1 MRHITSG
8 LVLITLSL
16 FAIEAF
22 ADHSPKKMMR
32 NVKAY
37 AQLSVTG
44 KLGPFDVNYDKFGE
58 IPNASKTS
66 VGNKKFDKWLG
77 DKFNLAAIVMRD
89 GKVIYERYNKKRK
102 IDSNTPL
109 LGMSMSKTAIA
120 ASVGGLLCSGKIK
133 SLNDKAGSYSK
144 FLASTPYG
152 EVSIRN
158 ILQMN
163 SGVSPLGRSDEKR
176 FNQKSRGM
184 QKFDGNGNVR
194 EALNFY
200 KSAARNAGQKM
211 NYHSTDSLA
220 LSILVEEIAQKS
232 LAKYFHSEI
241 YSQFGKSGFMQWT
254 SDKSGTTVS
263 FSDLVMTAQDWAN
276 FGQYLMRQKQ
286 SNSCLGRYFNEGVK
300 KAVATGK
307 KNRSKYGYQSWVFP
321 VNGEA
326 AMVLQGHSGQ
336 FIVLDEATNTLLLTI
351 SVNEKYKVGNLFSDI
366 GKITERLSQ

>member
-1 MRHITSG
+1 MQTQ
-8 LVLITLSL
+8 VKVNMT
-16 FAIEAF
+16 FASS
-22 ADHSPKKMMR
+22 SP
-32 NVKAY
+32 
-37 AQLSVTG
+37 
-44 KLGPFDVNYDKFGE
+44 
-58 IPNASKTS
+58 
-66 VGNKKFDKWLG
+66 
-77 DKFNLAAIVMRD
+77 
-89 GKVIYERYNKKRK
+89 
-102 IDSNTPL
+102 SNTH
-109 LGMSMSKTAIA
+109 
-120 ASVGGLLCSGKIK
+120 
-133 SLNDKAGSYSK
+133 KA
-144 FLASTPYG
+144 
-152 EVSIRN
+152 
-158 ILQMN
+158 
-163 SGVSPLGRSDEKR
+163 
-176 FNQKSRGM
+176 
-184 QKFDGNGNVR
+184 
-194 EALNFY
+194 
-200 KSAARNAGQKM
+200 AARNAGQQM

-336 FIVLDEATNTLLLTI
+336 FIVLSSDLLSTSTIPTLYLKLCLE
-351 SVNEKYKVGNLFSDI
+351 SHL
-366 GKITERLSQ
+366 